1 MKILLLED
9 DKTLSN
15 VIRKG
20 LEKEHYEVDCFFDGE
35 LALNSLSHRYSCFI
49 LDINVPSLDGISVL
63 QNIRDYLGMTIPIII
78 ISSNHEL
85 DKIKASYE
93 KGCNDYIKKPF
104 FIYELVQ
111 KVKNLCQVED
121 RCIEFDSSCKFNFK
135 EHTLYINE
143 ERIILARKEILFLE
157 LFKSNLNRIV
167 TYSEIENY
175 VWEGEPSNIDNI
187 RALIKRIRK
196 KLPTESIKIV
206 TGYGYTLNKKCK
218 YSQSSTPQ

>member
-9 DKTLSN
+9 DKTLSR
-15 VIRKG
+15 VIKKG
-20 LEKEHYEVDCFFDGE
+20 LEKEHYTVNCFYDGDQ
-35 LALNSLSHRYSCFI
+35 ALDSISNGYSCFI

-63 QNIRDYLGMTIPIII
+63 KNIRDYLGTNIPIII

-111 KVKNLCQVED
+111 KVKALCT
-121 RCIEFDSSCKFNFK
+121 IEFNFIEFSDKCKYNFC
-135 EHTLYINE
+135 EHTLYVNNE
-143 ERIILARKEILFLE
+143 KIILARKEILFLE
-157 LFKSNLNRIV
+157 LFISNLNRIV
-167 TYSEIENY
+167 TYDEIENY
-175 VWEGEPSNIDNI
+175 VWEGEESNIDNI

-196 KLPTESIKIV
+196 KLPNDSIQIV
-206 TGYGYTLNKKCK
+206 TGYGYTLNKECK
-218 YSQSSTPQ
+218 YS